1 MLPPS
6 HARCSLYVSCKA
18 YYQVTG
24 PTMNPNGAKDAIKSI
39 DAINLESIGRGS
51 GGGDAENER
60 RQTISAA
67 YRLLARLET
76 PFEQMWKY
84 TATLNTM
91 AALQALIELGLWQGW
106 KKDAELEP
114 EKSLDDLLKLCQ
126 YPCDKE
132 LLRRLLRIMS
142 AAHLIE
148 QVGPDR
154 YRPTLTSLAL
164 GDEKDVVAHTAM
176 VTGAQY
182 TASAMN
188 LPKFLAKTQYQQP
201 LDPKNTNFMEANA
214 DRLPLFAFLQTDPS
228 AQAHFVCAM
237 KGLSQRKRPWTE
249 FYDTKVLV
257 DGHDATRP
265 LLVDIGGGHGL
276 DVARMLERHGDDDGA
291 PLGDLV
297 LQDLPDVVALAKEK
311 VVSDRI
317 KVMAHDFFQPQPLKG
332 ARAYLL
338 RSVLHDWNDEKA
350 HDILGMTAAAM
361 ERGYSKLLICD
372 TVLPATGA
380 SLDLA
385 SADIMMMHLHSAR
398 ERSEDEWRRLLE
410 RAGLKV
416 VKMWRDVSTTD
427 TVIEAVLV

>member
-1 MLPPS
+1 
-6 HARCSLYVSCKA
+6 
-18 YYQVTG
+18 
-24 PTMNPNGAKDAIKSI
+24 MNPNGATDAIKSI
-39 DAINLESIGRGS
+39 DAINLESIGR
-51 GGGDAENER
+51 DAENER
-60 RQTISAA
+60 RQTIAAA

-91 AALQALIELGLWQGW
+91 AALQTLIDLGLWQGW
-106 KKDAELEP
+106 KEDHVDSEP
-114 EKSLDDLLKLCQ
+114 EKSLDDLLKCCRH
-126 YPCDKE
+126 PCDKE

-142 AAHLIE
+142 AACLIE

-154 YRPTLTSLAL
+154 HRPTLTSLAL

-188 LPKFLAKTQYQQP
+188 LPKFLAETQYQQP
-201 LDPKNTNFMEANA
+201 LDPKNTNFMDANA

-249 FYDTKVLV
+249 LYDTKVLV

-276 DVARMLERHGDDDGA
+276 DVTRMLERHCCTGDDGD
-291 PLGDLV
+291 PLLGDLV

-350 HDILGMTAAAM
+350 HDILRMTAAAM
-361 ERGYSKLLICD
+361 ERGYSKLLVCD

-398 ERSEDEWRRLLE
+398 ERPEDEWRRLLE
-410 RAGLKV
+410 RAGLTV
-416 VKMWRDVSTTD
+416 VKMWCDVSTTSTD
-427 TVIEAVLV
+427 TVIEAELV